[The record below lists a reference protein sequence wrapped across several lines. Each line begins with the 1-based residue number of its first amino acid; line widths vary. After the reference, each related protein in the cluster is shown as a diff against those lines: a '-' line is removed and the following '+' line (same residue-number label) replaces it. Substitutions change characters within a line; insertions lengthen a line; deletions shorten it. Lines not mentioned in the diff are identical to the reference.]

1 MLINKDREAV
11 IENLKDAGCNESF
24 VEDFLVCYD
33 RKEKEKQLKLLEDWR
48 KNLLHQIHKEEKKI
62 FCLDYLIHKLQKVQA

>member
-11 IENLKDAGCNESF
+11 IQNLKDAGCNESF

-33 RKEKEKQLKLLEDWR
+33 RKEKEKQIKLLEDWR

-62 FCLDYLIHKLQKVQA
+62 SCLDYLIHRLEKVQV